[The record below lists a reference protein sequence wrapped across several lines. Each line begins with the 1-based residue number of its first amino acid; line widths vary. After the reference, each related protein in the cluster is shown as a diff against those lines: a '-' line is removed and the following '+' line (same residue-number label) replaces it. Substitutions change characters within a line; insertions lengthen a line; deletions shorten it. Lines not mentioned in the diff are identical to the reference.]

1 MTKPEGR
8 VGPLIFMLTYL
19 AGFFGGIGIILA
31 LVVKLA
37 WTATFFAVLGIFA
50 MTVVAILYEQ
60 SRKDD
65 GFEEW
70 GPAAGHQ
77 KLTEKD

>member
-8 VGPLIFMLTYL
+8 VGPLIFALTYA
-19 AGFFGGIGIILA
+19 AGFFGGISIILA
-31 LVVKLA
+31 LVVKLPWA
-37 WTATFFAVLGIFA
+37 AMFFAILGIFT

-60 SRKDD
+60 SRMK
-65 GFEEW
+65 GASSW